1 MVSLQES
8 MASSTNN
15 SPYETLLDQVT
26 ALQSDLSKTFAVCQT
41 LRAENETLAET
52 LTGVKSENVKLRD
65 KYSDIRKRYY
75 DENKQRI
82 EIENTHEEIVRA
94 WKQQLEQKAAEFDK
108 LQANLAPPR
117 DLDLLRMKIQ
127 EELEVP
133 HQQKVSK
140 LSADVEKYRE
150 MFYNV
155 RREHELLKTEF
166 EQFTIDQGK
175 REEAAQSGH
184 MLQVQNLKNKIANLE
199 NARDDT
205 TLKDQVR
212 LLERELQEFRLR
224 ENKLK
229 DELSILSEQKQSAT
243 IEKERNQLES
253 ERIKS
258 EYLATN
264 KTMEARALGAE
275 ANVHNFKMQF
285 ERAQK
290 RGVDQQKRIADLE
303 HELSRHRVLLEKKEQ
318 QMADEASNKSD
329 AIADMARECDQKI
342 SEAKSATLK
351 LERQIGRLQQEH
363 QTAIAQVNSGKQVM
377 EESNAAHRREIES
390 LQEQSRLERV
400 ELERRLDQADR
411 LVKEANEEK
420 SEAVRASE
428 ADKEEV
434 RKYEKKIKSLGE
446 RKEKDVE
453 GWKLEKERLLQSVA
467 SEKDEYEELKDE
479 YSKLQSEHRELRAKE
494 QALVSE
500 REKLEGN
507 IQYLENE
514 VSRLCE
520 DEERVRLAHKDNSEK
535 LRAQCV
541 IEIKNLRRE
550 HKKNMQKNIKTI
562 NSLKND
568 ISKAGKKSD
577 EYKKK
582 ALSEHKKFSQLKQTF
597 NAMKMDFEN
606 SKRKLEV
613 DLSHTKKR
621 LTEVERSRD
630 LLMTGNGD
638 GNGQQIGGDGTGDST
653 FNTIAQE
660 DQEHQDELKKYLDRL
675 DAM

>member
-1 MVSLQES
+1 
-8 MASSTNN
+8 
-15 SPYETLLDQVT
+15 
-26 ALQSDLSKTFAVCQT
+26 
-41 LRAENETLAET
+41 
-52 LTGVKSENVKLRD
+52 
-65 KYSDIRKRYY
+65 
-75 DENKQRI
+75 
-82 EIENTHEEIVRA
+82 
-94 WKQQLEQKAAEFDK
+94 
-108 LQANLAPPR
+108 
-117 DLDLLRMKIQ
+117 
-127 EELEVP
+127 
-133 HQQKVSK
+133 
-140 LSADVEKYRE
+140 
-150 MFYNV
+150 
-155 RREHELLKTEF
+155 
-166 EQFTIDQGK
+166 
-175 REEAAQSGH
+175 
-184 MLQVQNLKNKIANLE
+184 
-199 NARDDT
+199 
-205 TLKDQVR
+205 
-212 LLERELQEFRLR
+212 
-224 ENKLK
+224 
-229 DELSILSEQKQSAT
+229 
-243 IEKERNQLES
+243 
-253 ERIKS
+253 
-258 EYLATN
+258 
-264 KTMEARALGAE
+264 MEARALGAE

-290 RGVDQQKRIADLE
+290 RGADQQKRIADLE

-329 AIADMARECDQKI
+329 AIADMARECDLKI

-363 QTAIAQVNSGKQVM
+363 QTAIAQVNSGKRVM

-550 HKKNMQKNIKTI
+550 YKKNMQKNIKTI